1 MKESPPYPLLDQ
13 QAIKKRRK
21 KIVISVSAVHVV
33 LLLGPML
40 FYFFFSSL
48 IPAEEVAYKV
58 SLEGIPSTDVE
69 AGKPE
74 RAPPPSTPSPP
85 TPPTPTPPTPEI
97 PKPTPPT
104 PDIPKPSP
112 RPSPVAVPTPPKP
125 SPPKPTTAKPTPAKP
140 TPAKPTTAAKPQNT
154 KDQVFNDNFNPNSM
168 VPIGTKN
175 VGQKV
180 GKPDNA
186 TPAGGGGDDASGY
199 ANKIGDMLTKYLGSN
214 LASIEAGQKE
224 IHLKI
229 DITAD
234 GKVLK
239 AELVGTS
246 GSKAFDDLCRA
257 RLAQLPQLPAPGRP
271 MSLDM
276 ILKPE
281 K

>member
-1 MKESPPYPLLDQ
+1 MKESPPYPLLNQ
-13 QAIKKRRK
+13 QAIKKRRQ

-40 FYFFFSSL
+40 FYFFFSNL

-74 RAPPPSTPSPP
+74 RKPPPSAPAQP
-85 TPPTPTPPTPEI
+85 TPPTPTPPTPEV
-97 PKPTPPT
+97 PTPTPPT

-112 RPSPVAVPTPPKP
+112 RPSPVAVPAPPKP
-125 SPPKPTTAKPTPAKP
+125 SPPKPTPAKP
-140 TPAKPTTAAKPQNT
+140 SPTKPVTPAKPTTATKTQNS
-154 KDQVFNDNFNPNSM
+154 KDQVFNDNFNPNTM
-168 VPIGTKN
+168 VPLGTKN
-175 VGQKV
+175 VGQAV
-180 GKPDNA
+180 GTPNHA
-186 TPAGGGGDDASGY
+186 TPAGGGDDGSGY

-214 LASIEAGQKE
+214 LANLEAGQKE

-229 DITAD
+229 DVTAD

-257 RLAQLPQLPAPGRP
+257 KLAQLTSLPAPGRP
-271 MSLDM
+271 MALDM

>member
-13 QAIKKRRK
+13 QAIKKRRQ
-21 KIVISVSAVHVV
+21 KIVISVSVVHVI

-40 FYFFFSSL
+40 LYFFFSNL
-48 IPAEEVAYKV
+48 IPAEETAYKV

-74 RAPPPSTPSPP
+74 RRPPAPTPPAPTPPSP
-85 TPPTPTPPTPEI
+85 TPPTPTPPT
-97 PKPTPPT
+97 PTPPT

-125 SPPKPTTAKPTPAKP
+125 SPPKPTPAKP
-140 TPAKPTTAAKPQNT
+140 SPAKPATPAAPAKPAKPAVDRNNIYTGSNT
-154 KDQVFNDNFNPNSM
+154 NEK
-168 VPIGTKN
+168 VPIGTRD
-175 VGQKV
+175 VGQKI

-186 TPAGGGGDDASGY
+186 TPAGGGDDGSGY

-214 LASIEAGQKE
+214 LANLEAGQKE

-234 GKVLK
+234 GKVLR

-257 RLAQLPQLPAPGRP
+257 RLAQLTNLPAPGRP